1 MNEASAHVFEWMDQ
15 RYPCAW
21 PEEARRAW
29 FGWYWTDARAW
40 VARGGGQ
47 ILGVTLARA
56 VDDVARAGTDQSYH
70 DAAGRVAFIDVSVN
84 EGGAASWA
92 AMIHALAE
100 RFPQCDR
107 IAFSRLGRG
116 DRVRVYPIHEFLN
129 RLEKTYGQEHQS

>member
-29 FGWYWTDARAW
+29 FGWYWTDARCW
-40 VARGGGQ
+40 VARGAGK

-56 VDDVARAGTDQSYH
+56 VDDLGRAAAEQAYH
-70 DAAGRVAFIDVSVN
+70 DEAGRIAFADVSVN
-84 EGGAASWA
+84 EGGARSWA
-92 AMIHALAE
+92 AMIHALRV

-107 IAFSRLGRG
+107 IAFARLGRG
-116 DRVRVYPIHEFLN
+116 ERVRVYPIHEFLT
-129 RLEKTYGQEHQS
+129 RLEKTYGQEH

>member
-1 MNEASAHVFEWMDQ
+1 MIARADVYAWMDQ

-29 FGWYWTDARAW
+29 FGWYWTDARCW
-40 VARGGGQ
+40 VARAAGD

-56 VDDVARAGTDQSYH
+56 VDDLERAAADQAYH
-70 DAAGRVAFIDVSVN
+70 DEAGRIAFIDVSVN
-84 EGGAASWA
+84 EGGARSWA
-92 AMIHALAE
+92 AMIHALRV

-107 IAFSRLGRG
+107 IAFARLGRG
-116 DRVRVYPIHEFLN
+116 ERVRVYPIHEFLT